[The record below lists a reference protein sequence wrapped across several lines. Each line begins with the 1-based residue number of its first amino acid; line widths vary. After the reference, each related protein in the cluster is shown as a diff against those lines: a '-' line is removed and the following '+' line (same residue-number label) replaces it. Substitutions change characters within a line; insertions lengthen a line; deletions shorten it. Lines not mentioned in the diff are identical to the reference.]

1 MNHGDVVKLIR
12 VYADGYRESLSG
24 KEFEK
29 FSSDDVAVATSA
41 YIHGV
46 KYRKAKWKQERMK

>member
-1 MNHGDVVKLIR
+1 MSHGGVVELIR

-29 FSSDDVAVATSA
+29 FASDDASVAASA
-41 YIHGV
+41 FIHGV
-46 KYRKAKWKQERMK
+46 KYRKVKWKQGKT